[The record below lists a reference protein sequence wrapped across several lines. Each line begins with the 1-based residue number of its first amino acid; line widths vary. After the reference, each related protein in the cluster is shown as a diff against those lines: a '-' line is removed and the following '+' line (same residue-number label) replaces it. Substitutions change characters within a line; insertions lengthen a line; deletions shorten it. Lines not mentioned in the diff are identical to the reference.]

1 MPDLTTSSAVDTF
14 MQSVDQAAMRSAIGV
29 TFTQPTGAS
38 LIQSGGFPVTLTATG
53 STSIA
58 LPTSGTLASTADKL
72 SAFAATTSDELRGVI
87 SNETGTGSLVFAT
100 SPTLVTPNIGVASA
114 TSVNKV
120 LITAPATSATLT
132 ITNGSSLTASGNVTL
147 ASSGTMTL
155 TLGANNITLSTS
167 GATAVTLPVS
177 GTLATLS
184 GSETLSN
191 KTLSGCE
198 LGAPISGVLTNC
210 TDYPVS
216 ALANAGTGVNTFLAT
231 PSSANLRA
239 AVTDETGTGSLVFAN
254 TPTLITPNIGAA
266 IGASLAVSGALTS
279 SGGNIGFTA
288 GAGETVTQA
297 TSSTTSVTI
306 NARCGMVQMNAS
318 VSIAPENKA
327 VFQVDN
333 NTVAQSDVVILS
345 IRGGTNGGNTQAS
358 VVEVGA
364 GYFKICVSNNNNS
377 SGGTT
382 ETGTAIQ
389 INFAVFKATTSST
402 PPS

>member
-53 STSIA
+53 STSVT
-58 LPTSGTLASTADKL
+58 LPTSGTLASTANKL
-72 SAFAATTSDELRGVI
+72 SVFAATTSDELRGVI
-87 SNETGTGSLVFAT
+87 SDETGTGSLVFAT

-120 LITAPATSATLT
+120 LITAPATSSTLT

-155 TLGANNITLSTS
+155 TLGANNITFSTS
-167 GATAVTLPVS
+167 GATAVTLPAT

-184 GSETLSN
+184 GTETLTN
-191 KTLSGCE
+191 KTLSSCA
-198 LGAPISGVLTNC
+198 LGTPTSGTLTNC
-210 TDYPVS
+210 TGYPVS
-216 ALANAGTGVNTFLAT
+216 SLSGSTAAINTFLAT

-239 AVTDETGTGSLVFAN
+239 AVTDETGTGALVFAN
-254 TPTLITPNIGAA
+254 APTLVAPYLGVATGVSVSMTGA
-266 IGASLAVSGALTS
+266 IGS
-279 SGGNIGFTA
+279 SGGGIGYTA
-288 GAGETVTQA
+288 GAGDSVTQA
-297 TSSTTSVTI
+297 TSQTTAVTI
-306 NARCGMVQMNAS
+306 NKHSGMIQMISS
-318 VSIAPENKA
+318 VSIAPENRA
-327 VFQVDN
+327 VFQVN
-333 NTVAQSDVVILS
+333 NSLVEQSDVVIVS

-364 GYFKICVSNNNNS
+364 GYFKICMSNNNAAS
-377 SGGTT
+377 TGTT
-382 ETGTAIQ
+382 ETGMVIQ
-389 INFAVFKATTSST
+389 INFALFKATSSST

>member
-53 STSIA
+53 STSVT

-198 LGAPISGVLTNC
+198 LGEPISGALTNC

-288 GAGETVTQA
+288 GAGGTVTQA

-364 GYFKICVSNNNNS
+364 GYFKICVSNNNA